1 MSLCHFLTSD
11 FSFLTTH
18 KTESILETMKII
30 DAHAHAFETLTGF
43 GADGELRAIGDG
55 KGIWAT
61 GKEQKIVPDGY
72 GDKSFTIESLWS
84 LVEKSDVE
92 KIVLMQGGFLGF
104 ANEYVA
110 ASIKKYPGRVQGAGT
125 FDPWCR
131 NSKEIFDYLINGLKF
146 KIFKF
151 EVSTGCGIMGS
162 HPDFPLDM
170 PMMMDIYKRIES
182 IGGVVVFDLGS
193 PGDGSHQAGAIKN
206 IASEC
211 KSLPVVICHLGSF
224 KLGHEAI
231 FSKEIEVMNRENIFF
246 DLAALYWKVRP
257 EEYPFPTAQHY
268 VKEAKRVV
276 GVDRLM
282 WGSDA
287 PSTVCKL
294 SYDKQIEYIAE
305 CFAEKERESVF
316 YNNANKL
323 YLGL

>member
-1 MSLCHFLTSD
+1 MFLTIKMS
-11 FSFLTTH
+11 
-18 KTESILETMKII
+18 EIILESMKII
-30 DAHAHAFETLTGF
+30 DAHAHAFDTLTGF

-72 GDKSFTIESLWS
+72 GDRSFTIDSLWK
-84 LVEKSDVE
+84 LARKSDVE

-110 ASIKKYPGRVQGAGT
+110 SCIREYPGLVAGAGT

-131 NSKEIFDYLINGLKF
+131 NSNEIFEYLINGLKF

-162 HPDFPLDM
+162 HPDFPLDSK
-170 PMMMDIYKRIES
+170 MMMDIYSHIEA

-193 PGDGSHQAGAIKN
+193 PGDGSHQADAIRN
-206 IASEC
+206 IANTF
-211 KSLPVVICHLGSF
+211 KTLPVVVCHLGSF
-224 KLGHEAI
+224 KLGHGAI
-231 FSKEIEVMNRENIFF
+231 FDREIEIMNRENIFF
-246 DLAALYWKVRP
+246 DLAALFWKVRP
-257 EEYPFPTAQHY
+257 EEYPFKTAQHY
-268 VKEAKRVV
+268 VKEAKRII
-276 GVDRLM
+276 GINRLM

-305 CFAEKERESVF
+305 CFDEAEREAVF
-316 YNNANKL
+316 YKTADNL
-323 YLGL
+323 YFKR